1 MKSLFEKVA
10 MTRRRYVLL
19 FTCICA
25 CGAGPNAQALPK
37 HTVPAQTIGNGQSL
51 DVVHY
56 GEIDTSGSVLVQNA
70 GEAVFWSNSKV
81 TLKPGF
87 RALPSGTGLFWA
99 TIDSNFDGFTDMEA
113 ATDSD
118 GDGIFNL
125 WELVYGM
132 DPWNPADAALDYD
145 GDGVSNL
152 QEFANGTDPM
162 ASNGWYGG
170 GSLPGGSY
178 GTGLVQIVDP
188 QGQWHGVNIDNLT
201 ID

>member
-1 MKSLFEKVA
+1 MKSLFEKTV
-10 MTRRRYVLL
+10 MTRRKHVLL
-19 FTCICA
+19 LACICA

-51 DVVHY
+51 DVIHY
-56 GEIDTSGSVLVQNA
+56 GEIDTSGSVVVQNA

-99 TIDSNFDGFTDMEA
+99 TIDSDFDGFTDMEA

-118 GDGIFNL
+118 GDGIFDL

-132 DPWNPADAALDYD
+132 DAWNPNDAALDYD
-145 GDGVSNL
+145 SDGVSNL
-152 QEFANGTDPM
+152 AEFAAGTDPM
-162 ASNGWYGG
+162 GWFDLPDSLVSVPAGAS
-170 GSLPGGSY
+170 
-178 GTGLVQIVDP
+178 LVIVDP
-188 QGQWHGVNIDNLT
+188 AGNLQGVAAPSLTLIVN
-201 ID
+201 